1 MTRPDSWITSD
12 LFSEFSQ
19 VKRGLKILFF
29 PLPIVQALI
38 NLHSPVNQ
46 ITLKNFHS
54 PPIFTSPYF
63 RSPGVLWNKLCF
75 FLFPTSPFP
84 FLLCAVYWCSN
95 LWNPSRINCRANIK
109 VSWTHL
115 FSIPVSFLL
124 PMKLVTQSEDSS
136 HSWPHSWDT
145 RTCFKA
151 PPPTVLLSKVCR
163 PLLCQG
169 IKRKKTTMC
178 SAVNTLA
185 ISAFPQLLLLT
196 NYS

>member
-1 MTRPDSWITSD
+1 M
-12 LFSEFSQ
+12 
-19 VKRGLKILFF
+19 K
-29 PLPIVQALI
+29 
-38 NLHSPVNQ
+38 
-46 ITLKNFHS
+46 KNSIHH
-54 PPIFTSPYF
+54 
-63 RSPGVLWNKLCF
+63 
-75 FLFPTSPFP
+75 P
-84 FLLCAVYWCSN
+84 FLLHPILDPLEFYEISSVSSCSQHLLSLFWLCAVYWCSN

-115 FSIPVSFLL
+115 FSIPVSCLL
-124 PMKLVTQSEDSS
+124 PMKLVTQSEDNS